1 MILIYFV
8 NVYILNDTFINSFD
22 YILYFL
28 TIYNYFISYIVEH
41 LNSYTY

>member
-22 YILYFL
+22 YLL
-28 TIYNYFISYIVEH
+28 TIYIYFISYNVEH
-41 LNSYTY
+41 LNSSTY